1 MIVNSKL
8 GFLEFSGFNF
18 NFNFKNGSGSY
29 SFLKKEDHW

>member
-18 NFNFKNGSGSY
+18 NFKNGSGFY